1 MDQCIPHVL
10 RGSANLPALVIAL
23 HNYTL
28 LRCYRFLPALRSA
41 VLHDHPVRF
50 RVERIRKDEEGRL
63 QSVASSC
70 KRAGIRRRRTTPVKA
85 ATPRAA
91 MAFTLRDA
99 LAILWSLMMILRF
112 PLRDVECI
120 LIYLCSCITE
130 LSSIIFFSLLYAE
143 TQTRLNNPSINN
155 EIA

>member
-63 QSVASSC
+63 QSVAGSC

-112 PLRDVECI
+112 SPSRCRVYFDIFVLMHHGAFKHYI
-120 LIYLCSCITE
+120 LLAFICWN
-130 LSSIIFFSLLYAE
+130 ADE
-143 TQTRLNNPSINN
+143 T
-155 EIA
+155 